1 MSKQMNE
8 RAGNERSVFYFT
20 FCCYKTQQ
28 KQLKNLL
35 WLIVLGVDDCGRETI
50 AAGT

>member
-1 MSKQMNE
+1 MRE
-8 RAGNERSVFYFT
+8 VYFT
-20 FCCYKTQQ
+20 LRFAAIKQQQ

-35 WLIVLGVDDCGRETI
+35 WLTVLGADHCGKETI